1 VESGLQQVL
10 SLESDFRRT
19 HKDLE
24 TKYLTVRFL
33 DCPIEATLGV
43 LGKKWTL
50 LIIRDISIY
59 GRDRFNLLLKSLPG
73 IPPKVLATRLKQL
86 EEQGLVKK
94 TVERVSPKA
103 VRWALTEKG
112 IDVVPIGMMLSAFGS
127 KWNADKVFDDKRP
140 RKLHEMYNDEAMK
153 LLTKDL

>member
-1 VESGLQQVL
+1 MGEIDSI
-10 SLESDFRRT
+10 SFSSHCLESHRKF
-19 HKDLE
+19 
-24 TKYLTVRFL
+24 
-33 DCPIEATLGV
+33 
-43 LGKKWTL
+43 
-50 LIIRDISIY
+50 S
-59 GRDRFNLLLKSLPG
+59 
-73 IPPKVLATRLKQL
+73 ATRLKQL

-140 RKLHEMYNDEAMK
+140 RKLHEMYNDEVMK
-153 LLTKDL
+153 LLTKDPLIDVTS